1 MQIIKNSF
9 HFCLLS
15 SPVISCS
22 LLDRQYSA
30 PLYQEMQTSHCV
42 SHDLTKSLSLTRIIF
57 PVFYFFTPLS
67 SWIKSNKCVKQLR
80 KSLNRRPVKWHSQ
93 FFLTVLFSF
102 RNIKNLLKKKTKKP
116 KIKNWSHY
124 SWTRWTKACCTVK
137 RRGRTVQTQLGECLT
152 NLFVHLH
159 RTLRWPVS
167 QSGYKPL
174 LSDRGAQTKHNTHL

>member
-30 PLYQEMQTSHCV
+30 LLYQETQTSHCV

-102 RNIKNLLKKKTKKP
+102 RKIKNLLKKKKKTP
-116 KIKNWSHY
+116 KSRIEVIIVEQGEPRPVVQSNGEGGQCKH
-124 SWTRWTKACCTVK
+124 SWVN
-137 RRGRTVQTQLGECLT
+137 V
-152 NLFVHLH
+152 
-159 RTLRWPVS
+159 
-167 QSGYKPL
+167 
-174 LSDRGAQTKHNTHL
+174 

>member
-1 MQIIKNSF
+1 MTSLNKVTFIDPN
-9 HFCLLS
+9 HLPGLLFFYS
-15 SPVISCS
+15 TEQLNKIQQMCEATEKITKPTSREVTFTVFPDSS
-22 LLDRQYSA
+22 LLF
-30 PLYQEMQTSHCV
+30 QEYK
-42 SHDLTKSLSLTRIIF
+42 KS
-57 PVFYFFTPLS
+57 PE
-67 SWIKSNKCVKQLR
+67 
-80 KSLNRRPVKWHSQ
+80 
-93 FFLTVLFSF
+93 
-102 RNIKNLLKKKTKKP
+102 KKTKKP